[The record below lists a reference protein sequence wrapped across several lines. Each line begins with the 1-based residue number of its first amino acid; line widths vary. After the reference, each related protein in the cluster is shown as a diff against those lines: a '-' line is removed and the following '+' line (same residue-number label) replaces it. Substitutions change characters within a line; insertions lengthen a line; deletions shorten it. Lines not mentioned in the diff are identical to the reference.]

1 MQAIVFGKDFGFKC
15 ADAIFVEVACA
26 ENYSLKRFNRFSI
39 CLVGA
44 HYDEFQQKENTM
56 KKRMQRLWWGLITLV
71 LLTPS
76 FALAAGGGGA
86 APIVLVADTR
96 KLDGIMLWWANL
108 YNESHLYF
116 MILTVIIIPVT
127 GVVFGVIADIIMSW
141 IGIDLKNRELAE
153 H

>member
-1 MQAIVFGKDFGFKC
+1 MPMCYPGAEHSQKKFTGFSGLSMGLYYK
-15 ADAIFVEVACA
+15 
-26 ENYSLKRFNRFSI
+26 
-39 CLVGA
+39 
-44 HYDEFQQKENTM
+44 EFKKENTM
-56 KKRMQRLWWGLITLV
+56 KKRLQRVWWGLITLM

-76 FALAAGGGGA
+76 FALAAGGKTSL
-86 APIVLVADTR
+86 IVLVADTR
-96 KLDGIMLWWANL
+96 KLDGVMLWWANL

-116 MILTVIIIPVT
+116 MLLTVVIIPVT

>member
-1 MQAIVFGKDFGFKC
+1 
-15 ADAIFVEVACA
+15 
-26 ENYSLKRFNRFSI
+26 
-39 CLVGA
+39 
-44 HYDEFQQKENTM
+44 M
-56 KKRMQRLWWGLITLV
+56 KKRFQRVWWGLITLM

-76 FALAAGGGGA
+76 FASAAAGKTSL
-86 APIVLVADTR
+86 IVLVADTR
-96 KLDGIMLWWANL
+96 QLDGVMLWWANL

-116 MILTVIIIPVT
+116 MLLTIVIIPVT